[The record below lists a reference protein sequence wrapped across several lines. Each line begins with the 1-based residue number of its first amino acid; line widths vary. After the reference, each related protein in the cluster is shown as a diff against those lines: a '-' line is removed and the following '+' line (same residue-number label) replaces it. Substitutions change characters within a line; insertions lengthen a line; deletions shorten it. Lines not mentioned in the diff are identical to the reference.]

1 MSYVPKA
8 FYGFLVFV
16 MLASFLQT
24 WAMLDKSDQ
33 HKNTFWPRHF
43 EQNNYRENSSWFESL
58 TENSIRIFD
67 SIFGKIICLVLIAAM
82 TYGCGKLAFQYE
94 YLYPGLFILSVF
106 TAFCAWL
113 AIALRFIPIWF

>member
-8 FYGFLVFV
+8 FYGFLVFL

-43 EQNNYRENSSWFESL
+43 EQDNYRENRSWFESL

-82 TYGCGKLAFQYE
+82 TLGCGKLAFQYE
-94 YLYPGLFILSVF
+94 YLYTGLFILSAF
-106 TAFCAWL
+106 AAFCAWL
-113 AIALRFIPIWF
+113 AIALRFIPIWL